1 MDAYRTAGSAISDV
15 NSALHAVSHDRRERS
30 SLGLSVRR
38 TSFGAMQQEIEE
50 PVVEEPVVEVRRS
63 RRRKRT
69 VSAYR
74 SDGKVIVL
82 IPDRFTRAEED
93 EWVTTMLERLERS
106 ERRRKRTDEQLMR
119 RARELCADYLHDKVE
134 PTSVRWVDNMTTR
147 WASCTT
153 STGEIRLSDRLQ
165 PLPAWVVD
173 YVLLHELAHLIE
185 PNHNKRF
192 WHWVDRYPKAE
203 RAKGYLEG
211 VAHAASYAL
220 DECE

>member
-1 MDAYRTAGSAISDV
+1 
-15 NSALHAVSHDRRERS
+15 
-30 SLGLSVRR
+30 
-38 TSFGAMQQEIEE
+38 MQQEI
-50 PVVEEPVVEVRRS
+50 EEPVVEVRRS

-74 SDGKVIVL
+74 ADGKVVVL
-82 IPDRFTRAEED
+82 IPDRFTRAEES

-106 ERRRKRTDEQLMR
+106 EQRRKRTDEQLMR
-119 RARELCADYLHDKVE
+119 RSRQLCADYLHDKVE

-147 WASCTT
+147 WGSCTT

-185 PNHNKRF
+185 PSHNKRF

-220 DECE
+220 DDCE

>member
-1 MDAYRTAGSAISDV
+1 
-15 NSALHAVSHDRRERS
+15 
-30 SLGLSVRR
+30 
-38 TSFGAMQQEIEE
+38 MQQEI
-50 PVVEEPVVEVRRS
+50 EEPVVEVRRS

-119 RARELCADYLHDKVE
+119 RARQLCADYLHDKVE

-153 STGEIRLSDRLQ
+153 TTGEIRLSDRLQ
-165 PLPAWVVD
+165 PLPVWVVD

-185 PNHNKRF
+185 PSHNKRF